1 MFGAKA
7 ADAVLN
13 LIDALDD
20 ESKSVRVAAV
30 LSLRRIGPAAKAAI
44 PALTAMT
51 EEPLIG
57 RRAKKAIKE
66 IAGE

>member
-1 MFGAKA
+1 MPP
-7 ADAVLN
+7 D

-20 ESKSVRVAAV
+20 EAKAVRVAAV
-30 LSLRRIGPAAKAAI
+30 VSLGKIGPAAKAAI
-44 PALTAMT
+44 PALTAIT

-57 RRAKKAIKE
+57 RRAQKAIKE